1 MHDGWRQVESA
12 GPLRR
17 FATGLAVILLAVPL
31 LVIGVIA
38 VLVFLALGA
47 ASALVT
53 FVLGGR
59 KPTAGPAGLGPWSR
73 PEDGREN
80 VRVIPRDD

>member
-17 FATGLAVILLAVPL
+17 FVTGLAVILLAVPL

-38 VLVFLALGA
+38 ILVLLALGL
-47 ASALVT
+47 ASAMVA

-59 KPTAGPAGLGPWSR
+59 RSSAGSTGLGPRNR
-73 PEDGREN
+73 PDDGREN
-80 VRVIPRDD
+80 VRVIPRED